1 MPIAEVNGQRI
12 YWEEAGEGEPLMLV
26 MGLTAD
32 HLAWAL
38 QVRELQKDFRVI
50 TFDNRD
56 AGQSSE
62 CKGEYEVTDMAAD
75 AIRLADELGLD
86 SFHLVGASLGGA
98 IAQEMALSSPERIR
112 TLTLAITWAGA
123 GNWGR
128 KFHRLWSAQVE
139 RTPWEEHID
148 NLMLL
153 VFSEEF
159 FDDQE
164 RVTFMRQTMLGN
176 PFPQSKESFTRQV
189 GAAGRHET
197 RERLPHLKMP
207 VHVIGAEHDRLVPV
221 WKSEEIA
228 ALIPG
233 AKLTVIEGAAHS
245 VNIERAD
252 EFNAAVRDFI
262 LAAERKAA

>member
-1 MPIAEVNGQRI
+1 VPIAEVNGQSI

-38 QVRELQKDFRVI
+38 QVRELKKHFRVI

-56 AGQSSE
+56 VGQSSE
-62 CKGEYEVTDMAAD
+62 CEGEYEITDMATD
-75 AIRLADELGLD
+75 AMCLADELGLD

-98 IAQEMALSSPERIR
+98 IAQEMALSSPDRIR

-128 KFHRLWSAQVE
+128 KFHRLWTAQVE
-139 RTPWEEHID
+139 RTPWEEHVD

-164 RVTFMRQTMLGN
+164 KVTFMRQTMLGN
-176 PFPQSKESFTRQV
+176 PFPQSTESFARQA

-228 ALIPG
+228 ELIPG
-233 AKLTVIEGAAHS
+233 AKLTVIERAAHS
-245 VNIERAD
+245 VNIERPD

-262 LAAERKAA
+262 LAAGQEAA